1 MRPPPKECLQPVQ
14 NSEFLR
20 EFSNLTVRREGGK
33 SIFNDVTF
41 NWETFFLWITWTVC
55 CPGVDACRCC
65 NHTPSRGKFPF
76 HPALRYCDQHC
87 QLQITPKPNDLVFLV
102 LPHQH
107 NFSWTSANEEL
118 NKSHYIQ
125 VSTRNCYL
133 KRWWSWLER
142 SDSMWLYDCS
152 RPDSLF
158 NCLRNGCKPFV
169 FVRPNEHWA
178 KGSKQVF

>member
-1 MRPPPKECLQPVQ
+1 MLLSIIMNNVHHSLPIRGVMKAKWDPPPKECLQPVQ

-65 NHTPSRGKFPF
+65 NHAPSRGKFPF

-102 LPHQH
+102 LPQQH

-125 VSTRNCYL
+125 SVNKKLLFKEVVKLTR
-133 KRWWSWLER
+133 KVRF
-142 SDSMWLYDCS
+142 DVA
-152 RPDSLF
+152 
-158 NCLRNGCKPFV
+158 LRLLSAGQLV
-169 FVRPNEHWA
+169 
-178 KGSKQVF
+178 